1 MNTKNIIIGVVVIV
15 VIGVVGYYVSKS
27 SANKG
32 ADAQNPATAEGQ
44 QVAATSTPDQVQG
57 QEVTVGT
64 GAEAKPGMQVT
75 VEYTGKLADGTVFDT
90 NVGKDPLVFT
100 LGAQGIIPGFQV
112 GINGMKVGGERL
124 IAIPPSLGYGAQQV
138 GTIPPNSTL
147 IFDVKLLKV
156 ETAPAEEAPAT
167 TGTTKP

>member
-1 MNTKNIIIGVVVIV
+1 MNTKNIIIGIVVIV
-15 VIGVVGYYVSKS
+15 VIGVIGYYVSKAS
-27 SANKG
+27 SASKG
-32 ADAQNPATAEGQ
+32 ADAQTPDATTGQ
-44 QVAATSTPDQVQG
+44 QAAESSTSDQVQG
-57 QEVTVGT
+57 QEVKVGT

-112 GINGMKVGGERL
+112 GVNGMKVGGERL
-124 IAIPPSLGYGAQQV
+124 IAIPPSLGYGAQKV

-147 IFDVKLLKV
+147 IFQVKLLKV
-156 ETAPAEEAPAT
+156 EAAPAT
-167 TGTTKP
+167 ATP

>member
-1 MNTKNIIIGVVVIV
+1 MNTRNIIIGLVVIV
-15 VIGVVGYYVSKS
+15 VIGVIGYYVSKSS

-32 ADAQNPATAEGQ
+32 ADAQTPDTTTGQ
-44 QVAATSTPDQVQG
+44 QAAATSTPDQVQG
-57 QEVTVGT
+57 QEVKVGT
-64 GAEAKPGMQVT
+64 GAEAKPGMQVS

-112 GINGMKVGGERL
+112 GVNGMKVGGERL
-124 IAIPPSLGYGAQQV
+124 IAIPPSLGYGAQKV

-147 IFDVKLLKV
+147 IFSVKLLKV
-156 ETAPAEEAPAT
+156 EAAPTAVTP
-167 TGTTKP
+167 